1 MLTKTVVVGQM
12 KTSLRQHA
20 MPLLSI
26 ILSDNVLAFT
36 GNPK

>member
-12 KTSLRQHA
+12 KTSLRQA